1 MILGNAH
8 FVVVYDLIIKM
19 YSTELNWLVRKSK
32 GISKPGICF
41 ASLDSISG
49 CYHSPK
55 RGEVMYGGRYYILD
69 KGLLVIDEHQTD
81 EDMLNTIVHEW
92 RHHMQHMSGID
103 LGLIELGEDLSYEEG
118 IIYFFNSIRT
128 EMDAL
133 IYSNIHAPSDCTLE
147 WAEWIIKRKENVK
160 DKR

>member
-1 MILGNAH
+1 M
-8 FVVVYDLIIKM
+8 V

-32 GISKPGICF
+32 GISKPVICF
-41 ASLDSISG
+41 ADIEDVAG

-69 KGLLVIDEHQTD
+69 KGLLVIDSKQSD

-92 RHHMQHMSGID
+92 RHHMQYMSGID
-103 LGLIELGEDLSYEEG
+103 LGLIEWEEKDLSYEDS
-118 IIYFFNSIRT
+118 IIYFFSSIRT

-133 IYSNIHAPSDCTLE
+133 IYSNILAPSDATLE
-147 WAEWIIKRKENVK
+147 WEEWIIKKNELWHRNQSMLVRNV
-160 DKR
+160 